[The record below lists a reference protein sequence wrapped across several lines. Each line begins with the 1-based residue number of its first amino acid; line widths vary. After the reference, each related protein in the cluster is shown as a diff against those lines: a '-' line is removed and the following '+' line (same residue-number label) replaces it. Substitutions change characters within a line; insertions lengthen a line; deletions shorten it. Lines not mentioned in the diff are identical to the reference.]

1 MEVRIPKSTD
11 IDKIS
16 AIHKESFD
24 GFFLSE
30 LGDYFLKV
38 YYSAMLN
45 NDRGILLGCYDNSE
59 LVGFCAATTFSKGFN
74 SQLIKSNFY
83 SFLKVGISLLISK
96 PLALIRIFKNL
107 DKSNDSFEDNGE
119 YAELFSIGVLP
130 SYQGRGVGKLLVEK
144 LECILKTKNI
154 QKLSLTTDYN
164 DNEKVLSF
172 YRKNN
177 YQDMY
182 VFYSYPKRKMYR
194 LIKYHFIKHTQHKKR

>member
-1 MEVRIPKSTD
+1 MVVRIPKNED

-16 AIHKESFD
+16 TIHKESFD

-45 NDRGILLGCYDNSE
+45 NDKAILLGCYDNDK
-59 LVGFCAATTFSKGFN
+59 LVGFCAATTLSKGFN

-107 DKSNDSFEDNGE
+107 NKSSNSFEDNGE

-130 SYQGRGVGKLLVEK
+130 THQGKGIGKLLLDE
-144 LECILKTKNI
+144 LESLLKNK
-154 QKLSLTTDYN
+154 QVQQLSLTTDYH
-164 DNEKVLSF
+164 DNEKALNF
-172 YRKNN
+172 YRKSN

-182 VFYSYPKRKMYR
+182 VFCSYPKRKMYR
-194 LIKYHFIKHTQHKKR
+194 LIKDL